1 MLRSTMPTV
10 GDAMPDFCAEL
21 TALVASSA
29 HPHLAQQLAGL
40 PLVDRCRCGQDN
52 CAHFYTA
59 PRPEGAF
66 GPGHCNVRLTAT
78 RGLVVLDIVGD
89 GIVAV
94 EVLGRSDVKRRL
106 DVWLPLRRPA
116 SPTLKDL
123 LLGDQGR
130 TDRLVP
136 ERSRSPR
143 RPAPRLR

>member
-1 MLRSTMPTV
+1 MSTVRSVFPEFSLELEELLRTSERPDLASRV
-10 GDAMPDFCAEL
+10 GD
-21 TALVASSA
+21 
-29 HPHLAQQLAGL
+29 L
-40 PLVDRCRCGQDN
+40 PVVDRCRCGQSD

-106 DVWLPLRRPA
+106 DVWLPA
-116 SPTLKDL
+116 
-123 LLGDQGR
+123 
-130 TDRLVP
+130 
-136 ERSRSPR
+136 
-143 RPAPRLR
+143 APKS